1 MKKKKGNKLKKTKS
15 LNILVADDDE
25 GMRKMFMKWLSVEEH
40 GVKTASNGEKALE
53 LIKKEYFDVVFLDVI
68 MPGRPF
74 LSVLEDIKKN
84 SQKTQIIMMTGRMLD
99 GNFRREV
106 KQKGASQQLQKPF
119 TIEDVNNCLAKI
131 MVGLDPPTY

>member
-1 MKKKKGNKLKKTKS
+1 MKKKKRDKLKKTKS

-40 GVKTASNGEKALE
+40 RVKTASNGEKALE

-68 MPGRPF
+68 MPGRPS

-84 SQKTQIIMMTGRMLD
+84 SQKTQVIMITGRMLD
-99 GNFRREV
+99 EKFRKEI
-106 KQKGASQQLQKPF
+106 KQKGVFEQLQKPF
-119 TIEDVNNCLAKI
+119 TIEDINNCLEKI
-131 MVGLDPPTY
+131 MVGLD

>member
-1 MKKKKGNKLKKTKS
+1 MKKKKGDEFKKTKS

-68 MPGRPF
+68 MPGRPC
-74 LSVLEDIKKN
+74 LSVLEYIKKI
-84 SQKTQIIMMTGRMLD
+84 SRKTQVVMITGRMLD
-99 GNFRREV
+99 EEFRKKV

-119 TIEDVNNCLAKI
+119 TMEDVNNCLAKI
-131 MVGLDPPTY
+131 MAGLD